1 MLLHTN
7 YYILYL
13 SYQRNIGLEK
23 LHIPVGLAHLHRR
36 PITEPTSN
44 RNVGFLVRCRVAF
57 WEVQYSALVLVFKS
71 GQTETVFTLLAK
83 LGALT
88 ISKETSLES

>member
-1 MLLHTN
+1 M
-7 YYILYL
+7 
-13 SYQRNIGLEK
+13 SVFQFG
-23 LHIPVGLAHLHRR
+23 VGLH
-36 PITEPTSN
+36 
-44 RNVGFLVRCRVAF
+44 F

-71 GQTETVFTLLAK
+71 GQTETVFTLLGK